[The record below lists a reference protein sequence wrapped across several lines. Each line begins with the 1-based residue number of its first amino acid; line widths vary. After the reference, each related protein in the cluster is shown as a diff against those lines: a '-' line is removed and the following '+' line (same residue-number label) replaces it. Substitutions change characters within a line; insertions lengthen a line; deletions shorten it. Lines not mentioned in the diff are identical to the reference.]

1 MSYLNRAHDPRRKS
15 AAVAGAVVVHA
26 LIGLVLVKGLS
37 FVGDGTLP
45 ERLKS
50 TFIPVPP
57 ELPPPPPTSEVV
69 PDVPKAPDIVA
80 PKPLIDLTPPTM
92 IQPKEFDP
100 AVISDPVVL
109 PRPTPGLVTPQPRPQ
124 PSFAP
129 KRAAP
134 RNDSSRWVVT
144 EDYPSKAIREGAEGV
159 AGFRVV
165 VGSDGR
171 VDACE
176 ITASSGNAQLDEA
189 TCKNVTRRARFEP
202 ATDGNGQKVVGSYS
216 STVRWELPD

>member
-1 MSYLNRAHDPRRKS
+1 MSYLTHSQDPLRRVT
-15 AAVAGAVVVHA
+15 AVAGVVTVHA
-26 LIGLVLVKGLS
+26 AVGAVLVAGLS
-37 FVGDGTLP
+37 FTGIIKLDDPPDAIFVP
-45 ERLKS
+45 EQV
-50 TFIPVPP
+50 VPP
-57 ELPPPPPTSEVV
+57 EPPPVDEIVPEV
-69 PDVPKAPDIVA
+69 PRQDFVA
-80 PKPLIDLTPPTM
+80 PTPPIELTPVTP
-92 IQPKEFDP
+92 IRPREFDP
-100 AVISDPVVL
+100 LDIPDPVVV
-109 PRPTPGLVTPQPRPQ
+109 RPTPGLVEKPLPQ

-134 RNDSSRWVVT
+134 RNDASRWVLT

-189 TCKNVTRRARFEP
+189 TCRNVTRRARFEP